1 LNAVLPTIRDLGA
14 ELVVI
19 CPQLPASL
27 AELKAKQT
35 LDFPLLHDAG
45 NAYAAQLG
53 IAMTVPD
60 DLAAIYA
67 RFGIDLPKVNGDGAW
82 KLPVPSR
89 WIVDRAGLVRDVFDD
104 PDYTVRPEPDVTVER
119 LRGIV

>member
-1 LNAVLPTIRDLGA
+1 MNAVLSDIRALGA

-19 CPQLPASL
+19 CPQLPEFL
-27 AELKAKQT
+27 ADLKTKQK

-45 NAYAAQLG
+45 NAYAERLG

-60 DLAAIYA
+60 DLSAIYA
-67 RFGIDLPKVNGDGAW
+67 KFGIDLPKVNGDGAW

-89 WIVDRAGLVRDVFDD
+89 WVVDGAGVLRHVFAD
-104 PDYTVRPEPDVTVER
+104 PDYTSRPEPAETIAQ
-119 LRGIV
+119 LRAIV

>member
-1 LNAVLPTIRDLGA
+1 MNAVLATIRELGA

-45 NAYAAQLG
+45 NAYAARLG

-82 KLPVPSR
+82 RMPVPSR

>member
-1 LNAVLPTIRDLGA
+1 MNAVLPTIRALGA

>member
-1 LNAVLPTIRDLGA
+1 MNAVLATIRDLGA

-19 CPQLPASL
+19 CPQLPEYL
-27 AELKAKQT
+27 TDVKAKQK

-67 RFGIDLPKVNGDGAW
+67 KFGIDLPKVNGDGAW

-89 WIVDRAGLVRDVFDD
+89 WIVDRAGLVRDVFDA
-104 PDYTVRPEPDVTVER
+104 PDYTVRPEPDVTVET
-119 LRGIV
+119 LRAIV

>member
-1 LNAVLPTIRDLGA
+1 MNAVLATIRGLGA

-19 CPQLPASL
+19 CPQLPAYL

-35 LDFPLLHDAG
+35 LDFPLLHDFG

-67 RFGIDLPKVNGDGAW
+67 KFGIDLPKVNGDGAW

>member
-1 LNAVLPTIRDLGA
+1 MNAVLATIRALGA

-19 CPQLPASL
+19 CPQLPEYL
-27 AELKAKQT
+27 TDVKAKQT

-53 IAMTVPD
+53 IAMTVPE

-67 RFGIDLPKVNGDGAW
+67 KFSIDLPKVNGDGAW

-119 LRGIV
+119 LRAIV